1 MKEHFDSDL
10 IRISME
16 LANHFG
22 RSGNK
27 VKSWKQ
33 LRKLF
38 LVPTIT
44 PDKFR
49 QYRNAN
55 LEERNR
61 LKGVPGWFL
70 GAHVKDGC
78 RKAENIEDRDIITP
92 DLDNLSVEEFDELQ
106 NEEHY
111 LNQFEYFAH
120 TTRSHTPEEPRV
132 RVVGPRPDNTNG
144 STDARN

>member
-44 PDKFR
+44 PDKFS
-49 QYRNAN
+49 QYRNAS

-111 LNQFEYFAH
+111 LN
-120 TTRSHTPEEPRV
+120 
-132 RVVGPRPDNTNG
+132 
-144 STDARN
+144 